1 MKKIFI
7 DSDIIVDFL
16 TQREPFDQHSSRV
29 LNLCINEKVKGY
41 ITPIIVSNIYYVLR
55 KEIDSKELKNKLKFL
70 LNFLDVIKVDKNIIL
85 TALNS
90 DFKDFEDALQ
100 NFSAIENS
108 EIDTILTRNV
118 KDYKTSR
125 LSVYT
130 PESFLKTLN

>member
-16 TQREPFDQHSSRV
+16 TQREPFDQNSSKV

-55 KEIDSKELKNKLKFL
+55 KEIDSKELKIKLKSL
-70 LNFLDVIKVDKNIIL
+70 LGFLDVIKVDKNIIL

-90 DFKDFEDALQ
+90 DFKDFKDALQ

-118 KDYKTSR
+118 KDYKTST

>member
-16 TQREPFDQHSSRV
+16 TERKPFNQHSSKI
-29 LNLCINEKVKGY
+29 LSLCINKKLKGY
-41 ITPIIVSNIYYVLR
+41 ITPVIVSNIYYVLR
-55 KEIDSKELKNKLKFL
+55 KDIDSKELKNKLKSL
-70 LNFLDVIKVDKNIIL
+70 LSFLDVININKKTIL

-90 DFKDFEDALQ
+90 DFKDFEDAFQ

-108 EIDTILTRNV
+108 EIDVILTRNV
-118 KDYKTSR
+118 KDYKTST